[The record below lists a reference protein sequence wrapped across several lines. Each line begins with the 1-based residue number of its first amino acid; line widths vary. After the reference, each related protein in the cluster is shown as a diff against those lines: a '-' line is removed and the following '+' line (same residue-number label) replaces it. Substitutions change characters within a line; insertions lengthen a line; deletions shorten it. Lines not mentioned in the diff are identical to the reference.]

1 MNVGD
6 LLDEDLLY
14 DARLWADIYPI
25 DPIEVRVRPM
35 PGLLAIVLG
44 REVSAITILRTVWV
58 EDEAL
63 SGPPDRLH
71 RLLAHELVHARQWRA
86 LGAARFLGRYLSEYV
101 IGRLRGGSH
110 SEAYRTISMEAE
122 ARTIAESVSRPRSR

>member
-14 DARLWADIYPI
+14 DAGLWADIYPI
-25 DPIEVRVRPM
+25 DPIEVKVRPM
-35 PGLLAIVLG
+35 PGVLATALG

-58 EDEAL
+58 EDEVL

-101 IGRLRGGSH
+101 VGRLRGGSH
-110 SEAYRTISMEAE
+110 REAYRMISMEAE
-122 ARTIAESVSRPRSR
+122 ARTIAESVSRRV